1 MQVRYALP
9 HICIATTIYDCDRVW
24 NVFHFLIIVALGARP
39 DEVLGYLWSATGS
52 AQAAVF

>member
-1 MQVRYALP
+1 MRYALP
-9 HICIATTIYDCDRVW
+9 HICIATKIYDCDRVW